1 METKKQAATSAKRE
15 GKKSRGISS
24 GIVILCCAVI
34 AVCIFNYLLGDINN
48 FQGAEEYLAKVEQI
62 KSSGAGADA
71 IDAQLKELKEA
82 AYPPAKNHPVA
93 GNMLGTIYK
102 GGFNVAI
109 VITLLLTVV
118 ALSVE
123 RFIALSIAKGKGNL
137 INFVY
142 DVKKE
147 LKAGKLDAAEQLC
160 VKQKGSVAAV
170 VDAGLRKYKEMEA
183 ATDLTKEQKTEQIK
197 AELEEAT
204 ALELPTWQQNLPVIA
219 TISTLGTLFGLLGT
233 VLGMI
238 RSFGALASE
247 GATDSVA
254 LSAGISEALVNTALG
269 IATGAL
275 AIIMYAFFTGKI
287 DNMTYA
293 IDEMG
298 FALTQTYD
306 ETHKN

>member
-1 METKKQAATSAKRE
+1 METKNQTGGKKKRE
-15 GKKSRGISS
+15 GKKSRGVSA
-24 GIVILCCAVI
+24 GIVILCCAI
-34 AVCIFNYLLGDINN
+34 LAALFYAFILGDPKNFMNN
-48 FQGAEEYLAKVEQI
+48 DVN
-62 KSSGAGADA
+62 
-71 IDAQLKELKEA
+71 
-82 AYPPAKNHPVA
+82 NHPS
-93 GNMLGTIYK
+93 NMLGTIHK
-102 GGFNVAI
+102 GGYNVAI
-109 VITLLLTVV
+109 VITLLLTVI

-123 RFIALSIAKGKGNL
+123 RFFALTKSKGKGNL

-142 DVKKE
+142 DVKAE
-147 LKAGKLDAAEQLC
+147 LKKGNISAAEAIC
-160 VKQKGSVAAV
+160 AKQKGSVAAI
-170 VDAGLRKYKEMEA
+170 VDAGLKKYKEMEG
-183 ATDLTKEQKTEQIK
+183 TTKLSKEQKVEEIK

-204 ALELPTWQQNLPVIA
+204 SLELPSWQQNLPIIA

-247 GATDSVA
+247 GAADSVA

-269 IATGAL
+269 IATGAA

-298 FALTQTYD
+298 FALTQTFA
-306 ETHKN
+306 ETHDA

>member
-1 METKKQAATSAKRE
+1 METKKQTVEKNKRE
-15 GKKSRGISS
+15 GKKSRGVSA
-24 GIVILCCAVI
+24 GIVIVFCAI
-34 AVCIFNYLLGDINN
+34 
-48 FQGAEEYLAKVEQI
+48 LAFAFYTWVL
-62 KSSGAGADA
+62 GADA
-71 IDAQLKELKEA
+71 NFMNND
-82 AYPPAKNHPVA
+82 PSNHPS
-93 GNMLGTIYK
+93 NMLGTVHK
-102 GGFNVAI
+102 GGYNVAI

-123 RFIALSIAKGKGNL
+123 RFFALNKCKGKGNL

-142 DVKKE
+142 DVKAE
-147 LKAGKLDAAEQLC
+147 LKKGDISAAEALC
-160 VKQKGSVAAV
+160 AKQKGSVAAI
-170 VDAGLRKYKEMEA
+170 VDAGLKKYQEMEN
-183 ATDLTKEQKTEQIK
+183 ATNMTKEAKVQEIK
-197 AELEEAT
+197 DEIEEAT
-204 ALELPTWQQNLPVIA
+204 SLELPVMQQNLPIIA

-247 GATDSVA
+247 GAADSVA

-275 AIIMYAFFTGKI
+275 AIIMYAYFTGKI

-298 FALTQTYD
+298 FALTQTYA
-306 ETHKN
+306 ETHKS

>member
-1 METKKQAATSAKRE
+1 METKNQTSPKKKRE
-15 GKKSRGISS
+15 GKKTRGVSA
-24 GIVILCCAVI
+24 GIVIFVCFLLAI
-34 AVCIFNYLLGDINN
+34 AFYVWVLGNPENFIDNDINN
-48 FQGAEEYLAKVEQI
+48 
-62 KSSGAGADA
+62 
-71 IDAQLKELKEA
+71 
-82 AYPPAKNHPVA
+82 HPKQ
-93 GNMLGTIYK
+93 GNMLGTIHK
-102 GGFNVAI
+102 GGYNVAI
-109 VITLLLTVV
+109 VITLLLTVI

-123 RFIALSIAKGKGNL
+123 RFFALTKCKGKGNL

-142 DVKKE
+142 DVKAE
-147 LKAGKLDAAEQLC
+147 LKKGNITAAEALC
-160 VKQKGSVAAV
+160 AKQKGSVAAI
-170 VDAGLRKYKEMEA
+170 VDAGLKKYKEMEA
-183 ATDLTKEQKTEQIK
+183 APKLSKEQKVEEIK

-204 ALELPTWQQNLPVIA
+204 ALELPSWQQNLPIIA

-238 RSFGALASE
+238 RSFAALSSE
-247 GATDSVA
+247 GGADAIA

-298 FALTQTYD
+298 FAITQTYA
-306 ETHKN
+306 ETHEA

>member
-1 METKKQAATSAKRE
+1 METKQQAGEKTKKRE
-15 GKKSRGISS
+15 GKKSRGVSA
-24 GIVILCCAVI
+24 GIVILCCAVLAALFYTFI
-34 AVCIFNYLLGDINN
+34 LGNPDN
-48 FQGAEEYLAKVEQI
+48 FVNG
-62 KSSGAGADA
+62 D
-71 IDAQLKELKEA
+71 
-82 AYPPAKNHPVA
+82 PNNHPIG

-102 GGFNVAI
+102 GGYNVVI
-109 VITLLLTVV
+109 VITLLLTVI

-123 RFIALSIAKGKGNL
+123 RLIALTKAKGSGNL

-142 DVKKE
+142 DVKAE
-147 LKAGKLDAAEQLC
+147 LKKGNITAAEALC
-160 VKQKGSVAAV
+160 AKQKGSVAAI
-170 VDAGLRKYKEMEA
+170 VDAGLKKYKEME
-183 ATDLTKEQKTEQIK
+183 TVNIPKEAKINEIK
-197 AELEEAT
+197 EEIEEAT
-204 ALELPTWQQNLPVIA
+204 SLELPSMQQNLPIIA

-238 RSFGALASE
+238 RSFGALAAE
-247 GATDSVA
+247 GAADSVA

-298 FALTQTYD
+298 FAITQTYA
-306 ETHKN
+306 ETHNS